1 MYVVR
6 NVGARV
12 NNLPLN
18 STFELNDK
26 DAERLAEMGIVE
38 LIEKKQ
44 PQRRTR
50 AKAKPK
56 TETEETKEK

>member
-12 NNLPLN
+12 NDLPLN
-18 STFELNDK
+18 STFEMNDK
-26 DAERLAEMGIVE
+26 DAERLALMGIVE

-44 PQRRTR
+44 PQKRTR
-50 AKAKPK
+50 AKATTEDTK
-56 TETEETKEK
+56 TKK